1 MFNRL
6 ENNTITRTPSLLL
19 VDGKHIFTTDETI
32 YNSQGYYRLQTADY
46 PNDDN
51 SYEPQYILE
60 GNVIVQN
67 WIKTKTEE

>member
-1 MFNRL
+1 MFYRL
-6 ENNTITRTPSLLL
+6 ENNTIKRAPSPLL

-32 YNSQGYYRLQTADY
+32 YNAQGYYRLQTADY
-46 PNDDN
+46 PDDNN
-51 SYEPQYILE
+51 SYEPQYTLE